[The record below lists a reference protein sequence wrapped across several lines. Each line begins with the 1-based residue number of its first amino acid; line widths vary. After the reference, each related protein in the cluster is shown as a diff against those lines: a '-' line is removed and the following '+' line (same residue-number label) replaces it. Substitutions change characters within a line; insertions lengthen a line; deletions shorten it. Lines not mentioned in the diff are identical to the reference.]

1 TGILKGKQNPC
12 FVRAT
17 STTAGEH
24 DGDPA
29 FKILPKLGRIIR
41 QTVAKNRTLAFQQEV
56 DLIFELECW
65 VQHTAVLSE
74 GAFPSAIQG
83 VRARGGHWLRELFRG
98 HIRRR

>member
-1 TGILKGKQNPC
+1 MGSIRRRIDGTNGCGRQDMGGQTGILKGKQNPC

-41 QTVAKNRTLAFQQEV
+41 QTVAKNRALAFQQEV
-56 DLIFELECW
+56 DLIFEFATNKS
-65 VQHTAVLSE
+65 VS
-74 GAFPSAIQG
+74 
-83 VRARGGHWLRELFRG
+83 
-98 HIRRR
+98 